1 MTNDKLMFIHTC
13 FKGGFE
19 SSVSSSS
26 VGITLEMYPDHVTRA
41 LNRTR
46 LVGTTYGFGQNW
58 TIAPIKSYDRKGR
71 LSRDGFSHLQVV
83 IFTVSALFQFE
94 YVKGKLYLASFRNN

>member
-26 VGITLEMYPDHVTRA
+26 VEITLEMYPDHVTRA

-46 LVGTTYGFGQNW
+46 LVGTTYGFGENW
-58 TIAPIKSYDRKGR
+58 TIRSIKSYDRKGR

-83 IFTVSALFQFE
+83 IFTVCALFQFE